1 MALSKYDKEFMTE
14 REQKT
19 VERLTQL
26 YDEGKLDGAAAHSAV
41 ENIRSKYGYSGGT
54 DGSGYVA
61 TTGDADPAQAI
72 YDRLVASEKQ
82 SGGNKSTLERLAQMS
97 YSDWKQGEEYRA
109 LQEMYRKNADTAMQ
123 DVLGQL
129 SARTGGLASSYA
141 AAAASQQYNDVMAQL
156 ESIAR
161 QMYEG
166 DRSAAMDAYQL
177 EQAAAD
183 KAYDRAMVERQYS
196 DAQTLQRK
204 QEAETG
210 KADARDRVNAYLA
223 VGGSS
228 ADLDRALLQQSG
240 YSDAEIAAFEKYY
253 AQQIAAANAKGKS
266 TGGNETEDT
275 RSIYQKMYDAGATT
289 KDEVYGY
296 LLSAGYDAEEIE
308 ALTGYYDSWLFRN
321 AGLWS
326 DDGESQSVAADDSV
340 TKNNLT
346 KLDYD
351 ENEGIIT
358 WNGREY
364 RTPEAFKA
372 ALNRAYINKE
382 IGEEDVAKLVD
393 FANRYY
399 KLYLD

>member
-14 REQKT
+14 REQET
-19 VERLTQL
+19 VARLTKL
-26 YDEGKLDGAAAHSAV
+26 YDEGKLDGASAHNAV

-72 YDRLVASEKQ
+72 YDRLVASGKQ

-109 LQEMYRKNADTAMQ
+109 LQEMYRRNADTAMQ

-141 AAAASQQYNDVMAQL
+141 AAAASQQYADVMAQL
-156 ESIAR
+156 EGIAR

-166 DRSAAMDAYQL
+166 DRSAAMDVYQL
-177 EQAAAD
+177 QQQAAD
-183 KAYDRAMVERQYS
+183 KAYDRAMVERQYT

-223 VGGSS
+223 AGGS
-228 ADLDRALLQQSG
+228 AANLDRALLQQSG

-253 AQQIAAANAKGKS
+253 AQQLAAANAKGKS
-266 TGGNETEDT
+266 SGGGDDAKG
-275 RSIYQKMYDAGATT
+275 SKLYDDIL
-289 KDEVYGY
+289 KK
-296 LLSAGYDAEEIE
+296 
-308 ALTGYYDSWLFRN
+308 ALKY
-321 AGLWS
+321 
-326 DDGESQSVAADDSV
+326 E
-340 TKNNLT
+340 
-346 KLDYD
+346 DYD
-351 ENEGIIT
+351 EAIAYLNRMVAAGHISEDEKNIMDTVYLGGIDDGVETGEEISS
-358 WNGREY
+358 Y
-364 RTPEAFKA
+364 DQLSKA
-372 ALNRAYINKE
+372 AKSKLTSMQLQIRRDGGLTEAQKNSLVRAAESGE
-382 IGEEDVAKLVD
+382 ITEDE
-393 FANRYY
+393 
-399 KLYLD
+399 LDYMMQVLGI